1 MRRSTKIHLIAFLLS
16 ASMLGSIASAE
27 STPSPS
33 PLTDLTFTR
42 NLTVGVR
49 GDDVSALQQ
58 FLITSGFLNIP
69 ASTGYFGAL
78 TRTALGKWQASMD
91 ISPSVGFFGP
101 ISRAKLYITAT
112 AAPINVIRVP
122 DIIVGTT
129 TVPTAGT
136 TSVATTT
143 ANSGLPVH
151 LSIPKLNVD
160 AKVQY
165 NGLTQAGVMEIP
177 NNIVDVGWFTG
188 SAQPGEIGTA
198 VMTGHVAQIRGGVL
212 TKPGV
217 FMNLRDLRAGD
228 RLSVM
233 NDRGESFTFAVRE
246 SRLYDPNSDATTVF
260 VSADG
265 GAHLNIITCE
275 GTWHPDRLSYSERLV
290 VFTDA
295 VR

>member
-1 MRRSTKIHLIAFLLS
+1 
-16 ASMLGSIASAE
+16 MLGSNASAE
-27 STPSPS
+27 SAPSAFS
-33 PLTDLTFTR
+33 AAELTFTR
-42 NLTVGVR
+42 NLTVGAR
-49 GDDVSALQQ
+49 GSDVSALQQ
-58 FLITSGFLNIP
+58 FLIAGGFLNIATP
-69 ASTGYFGAL
+69 TGYFGAL

-91 ISPSVGFFGP
+91 IAPSVGFFGP
-101 ISRAKLYITAT
+101 ISRAKLYITTT
-112 AAPINVIRVP
+112 AVPISVIRIP

-129 TVPTAGT
+129 TAPTAGT
-136 TSVATTT
+136 TTIPMVDT
-143 ANSGLPVH
+143 NSGLPIR
-151 LSIPKLNVD
+151 LNIPKLNVD
-160 AKVQY
+160 ANVQH
-165 NGLTQAGVMEIP
+165 NGLTQAGAMEIP

-217 FMNLRDLRAGD
+217 FMNLRELRAGD
-228 RLSVM
+228 RLSVT
-233 NDRGESFTFAVRE
+233 NDRGESFTYAVRE

-275 GTWHPDRLSYSERLV
+275 GTWNPGQLSYSERLV